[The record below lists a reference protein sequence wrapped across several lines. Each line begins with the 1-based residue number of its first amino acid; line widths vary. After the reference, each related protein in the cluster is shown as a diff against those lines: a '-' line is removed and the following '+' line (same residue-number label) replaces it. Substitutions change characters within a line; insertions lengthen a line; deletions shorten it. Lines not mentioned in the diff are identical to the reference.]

1 MIKTLVL
8 LLTFV
13 ASVEAAHA
21 NSCLKNA
28 SDQDLLSEIATR
40 MGDTKQDSNAIV
52 SFGCRYQNFY
62 VSSINTE
69 TGDEK
74 REEMTLNDSASC
86 TTLEHALTTKLANK
100 PITRPVVFAGC
111 NFSKLQKISIHPNG
125 NLTRLADQV
134 LTDSMTCIQ
143 TRDRINDA
151 I

>member
-1 MIKTLVL
+1 MIKTLVV
-8 LLTFV
+8 LTTLF
-13 ASVEAAHA
+13 ASLQSAHA

-28 SDQDLLSEIATR
+28 SDQDLLSEIANR
-40 MGDTKQDSNAIV
+40 MGDSKPDNHAIV

-62 VSSINTE
+62 VSSINGK

-74 REEMTLNDSASC
+74 REEMTLTDSASC
-86 TTLEHALTTKLANK
+86 TALEHALSEKLANK
-100 PITRPVVFAGC
+100 PVQRLVVIASCRSF
-111 NFSKLQKISIHPNG
+111 KLQRISIHPNG
-125 NLTRLADQV
+125 NLTRLADQD